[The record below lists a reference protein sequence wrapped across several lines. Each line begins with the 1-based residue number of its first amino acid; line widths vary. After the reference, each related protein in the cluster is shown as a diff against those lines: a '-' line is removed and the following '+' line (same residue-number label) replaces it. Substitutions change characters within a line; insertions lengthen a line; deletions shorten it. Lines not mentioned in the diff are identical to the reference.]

1 MTKMVKVERAV
12 VYTLT
17 LTLDPH
23 QLQTLQR
30 MFSKPITGKEYQ
42 DEKTGELVSLSEHKY
57 TEKLREELY
66 DTIKHY
72 TDKAD

>member
-1 MTKMVKVERAV
+1 MTEMVKVERAV
-12 VYTLT
+12 AYTVT

-42 DEKTGELVSLSEHKY
+42 NNNGELLSLPEHKY
-57 TEKLREELY
+57 TEKFREELY
-66 DTIKHY
+66 DTIKHC

>member
-42 DEKTGELVSLSEHKY
+42 DETGELVSLSEHKY

-66 DTIKHY
+66 DTIKYY